1 MIRMGERIAADEM
14 VSGAAVDCNRTAAAE
29 FPDCFVGTYLGK
41 REWRALAVNPAS
53 RSARTR
59 KRF

>member
-1 MIRMGERIAADEM
+1 MGEHIAADEM
-14 VSGAAVDCNRTAAAE
+14 VSGAAVDCYRTAAAD
-29 FPDCFVGTYLGK
+29 FPDRYVGTYLGK
-41 REWRALAVNPAS
+41 REWRALVVNPAS